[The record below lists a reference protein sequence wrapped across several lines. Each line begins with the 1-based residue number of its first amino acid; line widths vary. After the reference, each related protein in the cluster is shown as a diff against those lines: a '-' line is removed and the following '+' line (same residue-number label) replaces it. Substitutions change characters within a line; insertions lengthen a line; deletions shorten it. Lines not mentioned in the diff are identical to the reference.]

1 MHLYPPVQVLEV
13 LMFAKTRSLVVL
25 LIAFAVAMQAT
36 PLFAADS
43 HPFAPQLSFS
53 GLSGK
58 KVSLDQFRG
67 SVVLLNLWTTSC
79 SICLSEIPTLSE
91 LQDRYARQ
99 GLQVIAVALDEQP
112 ESVRKFTET
121 RHFNY
126 TVATANSAVEE
137 QFGVDGFPVTFVI
150 GRDGRMY
157 SQHSGAI
164 RAESL
169 ESEITQ
175 LLGADPLKLVETF
188 RPSEDAVPVTLPT
201 AAELESE
208 VPGVD
213 LSQLNTAQVAELKE
227 HLDAATCPCG
237 CNRSILKCRM
247 NHSSCKESK
256 QLAREATQKLRSPMI

>member
-1 MHLYPPVQVLEV
+1 
-13 LMFAKTRSLVVL
+13 MFAKTRSLVVQ
-25 LIAFAVAMQAT
+25 LIAFAIAIQAM

-43 HPFAPQLSFS
+43 HPFAPPLSFRS
-53 GLSGK
+53 LSGER
-58 KVSLDQFRG
+58 VSLDQFRG

-79 SICLSEIPTLSE
+79 SICLSEIPTLSA
-91 LQDRYARQ
+91 LQARYAPQ
-99 GLQVIAVALDEQP
+99 GLRVIAVALDSQP
-112 ESVRKFTET
+112 ESVRKFTEK
-121 RHFNY
+121 RHLNY

-164 RAESL
+164 KRESL
-169 ESEITQ
+169 ENEITQ
-175 LLGADPLKLVETF
+175 LLGPDPEGFLETF
-188 RPSEDAVPVTLPT
+188 RPSEDAAPVTLPT

-213 LSQLNTAQVAELKE
+213 VSQLSKAEVAELKE
-227 HLDAATCPCG
+227 NLDAAACPCG

-256 QLAREATQKLRSPMI
+256 QLARKAAQKLRSPMI